1 MFFDFARGSL
11 VGCRVVIL
19 GIPLD
24 RTSSFM
30 PGTRFGPDAARAG
43 SVNIESFSPY
53 LRRDAAE
60 LPIHDAGNL
69 ELSYDSPT
77 RHLELIASTARDNH
91 AAGRR
96 QLAIGGEHT
105 ITPAIVQA
113 LARAYPDLCVIHFDA
128 HSDLRDTFH
137 GEKWCHATAMRRVLD
152 LVPRDRLFQLGI
164 RSFSQA
170 AEMSELNVHPFEV
183 LTPVERVRA
192 AIGSRPVYV
201 TLDVDVLDPGAM
213 PDVQTP
219 EPGGCS
225 YRELALSLVG
235 LAGLSVVGCDL
246 VEVCPR
252 AMQPSPGTATAAELV
267 RELALLLT
275 SKR

>member
-1 MFFDFARGSL
+1 MFFDFARGPL

-24 RTSSFM
+24 RTSSFI

-164 RSFSQA
+164 RSFSRAEEMTA
-170 AEMSELNVHPFEV
+170 ANVYPFEV
-183 LTPVERVRA
+183 LVPVKEVA
-192 AIGSRPVYV
+192 KAVGSRPTYI
-201 TLDVDVLDPGAM
+201 TLDVDVLDPGVM
-213 PDVQTP
+213 PEVQTP
-219 EPGGCS
+219 QPGGCS
-225 YRELALSLVG
+225 FRDLAESLAALSKLDVVGADLVEFCPRSAFPSTFSPLVAELARELALT
-235 LAGLSVVGCDL
+235 LARG
-246 VEVCPR
+246 
-252 AMQPSPGTATAAELV
+252 
-267 RELALLLT
+267 
-275 SKR
+275 

>member
-1 MFFDFARGSL
+1 MFFDFARGPL

-24 RTSSFM
+24 RTSSFI

-164 RSFSQA
+164 RSFSRAEEMTA
-170 AEMSELNVHPFEV
+170 ANVYPFEV
-183 LTPVERVRA
+183 LAPVKEVA
-192 AIGSRPVYV
+192 KAVGSRPAYV
-201 TLDVDVLDPGAM
+201 TLDVDVLDPGVM
-213 PDVQTP
+213 PEVQTP
-219 EPGGCS
+219 QPGGCS
-225 YRELALSLVG
+225 FRDLAESLAALSKLDVVGADLVEFCPRSAFPSTFSPLVAELARELALT
-235 LAGLSVVGCDL
+235 LARG
-246 VEVCPR
+246 
-252 AMQPSPGTATAAELV
+252 
-267 RELALLLT
+267 
-275 SKR
+275 

>member
-1 MFFDFARGSL
+1 MFFDFARGPL

-24 RTSSFM
+24 RTSSFI

-164 RSFSQA
+164 RSFSREEEMTA
-170 AEMSELNVHPFEV
+170 ANVYPFEV
-183 LTPVERVRA
+183 LAPVKEVA
-192 AIGSRPVYV
+192 KAVGSRPAYV
-201 TLDVDVLDPGAM
+201 TLDVDVLDPGVM
-213 PDVQTP
+213 PEVQTP
-219 EPGGCS
+219 QPGGCS
-225 YRELALSLVG
+225 FRDLAESLAALSKLDVVGADLVEFCPRSAFPSTFSPLVAELARELALA
-235 LAGLSVVGCDL
+235 LARG
-246 VEVCPR
+246 
-252 AMQPSPGTATAAELV
+252 
-267 RELALLLT
+267 
-275 SKR
+275 

>member
-1 MFFDFARGSL
+1 MVFDFARGPLTGS
-11 VGCRVVIL
+11 RVVIL

-69 ELSYDSPT
+69 ELSYDTPT
-77 RHLELIASTARDNH
+77 RHLELIASAARDNH

-113 LARAYPDLCVIHFDA
+113 LARAHPDLCVIHFDA
-128 HSDLRDTFH
+128 HSDLRDTFQ

-152 LVPRDRLFQLGI
+152 YVPRDRLFQLGI
-164 RSFSQA
+164 RSFSRAEEMTA
-170 AEMSELNVHPFEV
+170 ANVYPFDVLAPVKEV
-183 LTPVERVRA
+183 ARA
-192 AIGSRPVYV
+192 VGARPTYV
-201 TLDVDVLDPGAM
+201 TLDVDVLDPGVM
-213 PDVQTP
+213 PEVQTP
-219 EPGGCS
+219 QPGGCS
-225 YRELALSLVG
+225 FRDLAESLSALSK
-235 LAGLSVVGCDL
+235 LSVVGADL
-246 VEVCPR
+246 VEFCPR
-252 AMQPSPGTATAAELV
+252 SAFPSTFSPVVAELA
-267 RELALLLT
+267 RELAITLA
-275 SKR
+275 RG

>member
-1 MFFDFARGSL
+1 
-11 VGCRVVIL
+11 
-19 GIPLD
+19 
-24 RTSSFM
+24 
-30 PGTRFGPDAARAG
+30 
-43 SVNIESFSPY
+43 
-53 LRRDAAE
+53 
-60 LPIHDAGNL
+60 
-69 ELSYDSPT
+69 
-77 RHLELIASTARDNH
+77 
-91 AAGRR
+91 
-96 QLAIGGEHT
+96 
-105 ITPAIVQA
+105 
-113 LARAYPDLCVIHFDA
+113 
-128 HSDLRDTFH
+128 
-137 GEKWCHATAMRRVLD
+137 
-152 LVPRDRLFQLGI
+152 
-164 RSFSQA
+164 
-170 AEMSELNVHPFEV
+170 VHPFEV

>member
-1 MFFDFARGSL
+1 MFFDFARGPL

-24 RTSSFM
+24 RTSSFI

-164 RSFSQA
+164 RSFSREEEMTA
-170 AEMSELNVHPFEV
+170 ANVYPFEV
-183 LTPVERVRA
+183 LAPVKEVA
-192 AIGSRPVYV
+192 KAVGSRPAYV
-201 TLDVDVLDPGAM
+201 TLDVDVLDPGVM
-213 PDVQTP
+213 PEVQTP
-219 EPGGCS
+219 QPGGCS
-225 YRELALSLVG
+225 FRDLAESLAALSKLDVVGADLVEFCPRSAFPSTFSPLVAELARELALT
-235 LAGLSVVGCDL
+235 LARG
-246 VEVCPR
+246 
-252 AMQPSPGTATAAELV
+252 
-267 RELALLLT
+267 
-275 SKR
+275 